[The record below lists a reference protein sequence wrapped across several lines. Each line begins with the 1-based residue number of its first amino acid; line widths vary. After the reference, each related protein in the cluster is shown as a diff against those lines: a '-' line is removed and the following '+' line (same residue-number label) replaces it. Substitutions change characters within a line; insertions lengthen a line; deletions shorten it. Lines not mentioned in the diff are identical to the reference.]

1 MFTDYRRLKQK
12 IIIIVGPT
20 GIGKTALS
28 LSLAERLD
36 AEIVAADS
44 VQVYRYLDIGSAKP
58 TAEEQA
64 RVPHHLI
71 DVVNPDEDFSAGQYR
86 QEAQQSIERIIIRG
100 KPVIVSGG
108 TGLYVKALT
117 RGLVAQTG
125 GTQATRQEL
134 RERVATQGKGSLFE
148 ELKRVDP
155 DSARRIHPND
165 TFRIIRALEVYCET
179 GVPISQYRAGHDFK
193 ESPYNCLQ
201 IGMTLDRAELYRRIN
216 ERCDRM
222 ITLGFPEEVRWL
234 LYRGYHCSLK
244 SMQTLG
250 YRHLCSWLE
259 GKLPLE
265 EAVQTM
271 KRDTRRYAKRQM
283 TWFGSDPTIIWFDDA
298 QNRLGEIETVA
309 KRFLTGT

>member
-100 KPVIVSGG
+100 KPVIVS
-108 TGLYVKALT
+108 
-117 RGLVAQTG
+117 
-125 GTQATRQEL
+125 
-134 RERVATQGKGSLFE
+134 
-148 ELKRVDP
+148 
-155 DSARRIHPND
+155 
-165 TFRIIRALEVYCET
+165 
-179 GVPISQYRAGHDFK
+179 
-193 ESPYNCLQ
+193 
-201 IGMTLDRAELYRRIN
+201 
-216 ERCDRM
+216 
-222 ITLGFPEEVRWL
+222 
-234 LYRGYHCSLK
+234 
-244 SMQTLG
+244 
-250 YRHLCSWLE
+250 
-259 GKLPLE
+259 
-265 EAVQTM
+265 
-271 KRDTRRYAKRQM
+271 
-283 TWFGSDPTIIWFDDA
+283 
-298 QNRLGEIETVA
+298 
-309 KRFLTGT
+309 